1 MTASKIPPLHVL
13 RGILRRLKVPKSDSN
28 AVGDSSSSSNNATRT
43 YIMKQYRT
51 SRSVASPQQVGE
63 LRQMAFDYYTL
74 KQDLA
79 ERSRLHG
86 IDTGVENQLSA
97 QEMSRR
103 SAARAGLLLPQLDP
117 DLK

>member
-1 MTASKIPPLHVL
+1 MAASKIPPLHVL
-13 RGILRRLKVPKSDSN
+13 RGILRRLKVPKSDTNVVVDSN
-28 AVGDSSSSSNNATRT
+28 SNNATRS
-43 YIMKQYRT
+43 YIMEQYRT
-51 SRSVASPQQVGE
+51 SRSIASPQQVGE

-117 DLK
+117 NLK